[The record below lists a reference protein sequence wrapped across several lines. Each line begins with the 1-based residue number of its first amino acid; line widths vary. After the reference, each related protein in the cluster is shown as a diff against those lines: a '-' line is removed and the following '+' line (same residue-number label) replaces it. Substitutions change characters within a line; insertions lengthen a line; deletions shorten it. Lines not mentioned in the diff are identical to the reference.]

1 MCVNE
6 SLCALSEEAKQ
17 RQSEV
22 QPRGE
27 EFRERGREREKSK
40 EGENRERENYGDRIN
55 ASEYF
60 KLISLY
66 SASFDHTLQP
76 GHS

>member
-22 QPRGE
+22 QPLGE
-27 EFRERGREREKSK
+27 EFREAEDEKKAKREKTEK
-40 EGENRERENYGDRIN
+40 EKIRDRIN

-60 KLISLY
+60 KLIRLY